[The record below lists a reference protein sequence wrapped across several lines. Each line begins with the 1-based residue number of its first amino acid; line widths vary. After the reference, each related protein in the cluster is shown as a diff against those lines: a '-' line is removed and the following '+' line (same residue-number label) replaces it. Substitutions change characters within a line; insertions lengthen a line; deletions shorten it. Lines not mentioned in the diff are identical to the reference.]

1 MVPGKYQSKES
12 KKGWVEFD
20 GHENDTNADNSLGWI
35 SKGQGEVPPMLKL
48 QVKQHM
54 LPSP

>member
-20 GHENDTNADNSLGWI
+20 GLENDTNADNSLGWI
-35 SKGQGEVPPMLKL
+35 SKGQAEVPPMLKL
-48 QVKQHM
+48 
-54 LPSP
+54 